1 MTRDEFDAAKRR
13 AEARLRKTPCATYAR
28 YERKR
33 DRVVI
38 RLSTGIEVAS
48 RPRDAQGL
56 ERARPNQLDTIEI
69 SPSGLGI
76 HFPKLDADIYL
87 PALLEGF
94 LGSKRWI
101 AAEHGKLGGSASTAA
116 KAAAARRNGKLSGRP
131 MWSPKTTAAPP
142 FEGRSPFIHGVYPM
156 DAPGH
161 DQGKGRLNSP
171 YPKCDCAFAP
181 AIW

>member
-1 MTRDEFDAAKRR
+1 MKVSKQQFEAANTRAATL
-13 AEARLRKTPCATYAR
+13 LRKTPRATSVH

-38 RLSTGIEVAS
+38 GMNTGIEVAFH
-48 RPRDAQGL
+48 PHDAQGL
-56 ERARPNQLDTIEI
+56 KHAKPHQLAAIEI

-101 AAEHGKLGGSASTAA
+101 ASQHGKLGGSVSSAA
-116 KAAAARRNGKLSGRP
+116 KATAARRNGRLGGRP
-131 MWSPKTTAAPP
+131 RRVR
-142 FEGRSPFIHGVYPM
+142 E
-156 DAPGH
+156 
-161 DQGKGRLNSP
+161 
-171 YPKCDCAFAP
+171 P
-181 AIW
+181 A

>member
-1 MTRDEFDAAKRR
+1 MSKDEFEAANKR
-13 AEARLRKTPCATYAR
+13 AAARLRKIPCATTAQ

-38 RLSTGIEVAS
+38 GLSTGIEVAF

-56 ERARPNQLDTIEI
+56 ERAKPGQLDTIEI

-101 AAEHGKLGGSASTAA
+101 ATEHGKIGGSVSTTA
-116 KAAAARRNGKLSGRP
+116 KAAAARRNGKLGGRP
-131 MWSPKTTAAPP
+131 RKVK
-142 FEGRSPFIHGVYPM
+142 E
-156 DAPGH
+156 
-161 DQGKGRLNSP
+161 
-171 YPKCDCAFAP
+171 P
-181 AIW
+181 A

>member
-1 MTRDEFDAAKRR
+1 MKVTKDEYEAAGRR
-13 AEARLRKTPCATYAR
+13 AATRARKTPCATSVH

-38 RLSTGIEVAS
+38 ALSTGIEVAFP
-48 RPRDAQGL
+48 PRHAQGL
-56 ERARPNQLDTIEI
+56 ERAKPHQLDAIEI

-101 AAEHGKLGGSASTAA
+101 AAELGKIGGSVSTKA
-116 KAAAARRNGKLSGRP
+116 KADAARRNGKLGGRP
-131 MWSPKTTAAPP
+131 TKVK
-142 FEGRSPFIHGVYPM
+142 E
-156 DAPGH
+156 
-161 DQGKGRLNSP
+161 
-171 YPKCDCAFAP
+171 P
-181 AIW
+181 A

>member
-1 MTRDEFDAAKRR
+1 MKVSKDEIAAANAR
-13 AEARLRKTPCATYAR
+13 AAARLRKTPCAAKAR

-38 RLSTGIEVAS
+38 GLNTGIEVAF

-56 ERARPNQLDTIEI
+56 ERAKPDQLDTIEI

-76 HFPKLDADIYL
+76 HFPKLDADINL

-101 AAEHGKLGGSASTAA
+101 AAEHGKIGGSVSSTA
-116 KAAAARRNGKLSGRP
+116 KAAAARRNGKLGGRP
-131 MWSPKTTAAPP
+131 RKIK
-142 FEGRSPFIHGVYPM
+142 E
-156 DAPGH
+156 
-161 DQGKGRLNSP
+161 
-171 YPKCDCAFAP
+171 P
-181 AIW
+181 A

>member
-1 MTRDEFDAAKRR
+1 MKVTKDEFEAASARGV
-13 AEARLRKTPCATYAR
+13 ARLRKTPCATKAR

-38 RLSTGIEVAS
+38 GLNTGIEVAF

-56 ERARPNQLDTIEI
+56 QRAKPDQLDAIEI

-94 LGSKRWI
+94 FGSKRWV
-101 AAEHGKLGGSASTAA
+101 AADHGRIGGSVSTRA
-116 KAAAARRNGKLSGRP
+116 KAAAARRNGKLGGRP
-131 MWSPKTTAAPP
+131 RKVK
-142 FEGRSPFIHGVYPM
+142 E
-156 DAPGH
+156 
-161 DQGKGRLNSP
+161 
-171 YPKCDCAFAP
+171 P
-181 AIW
+181 A

>member
-1 MTRDEFDAAKRR
+1 MKVSKDEFEAANAR
-13 AEARLRKTPCATYAR
+13 AAARLRKAPCATKAH

-38 RLSTGIEVAS
+38 GLNTGIEVAF

-56 ERARPNQLDTIEI
+56 ERAKPDQLDTIEI

-101 AAEHGKLGGSASTAA
+101 AAEHGKIGGSVSSTA
-116 KAAAARRNGKLSGRP
+116 KAAAARRNGKLGGRP
-131 MWSPKTTAAPP
+131 RKVK
-142 FEGRSPFIHGVYPM
+142 E
-156 DAPGH
+156 
-161 DQGKGRLNSP
+161 
-171 YPKCDCAFAP
+171 P
-181 AIW
+181 A

>member
-1 MTRDEFDAAKRR
+1 MKVSKDEIESANARAA
-13 AEARLRKTPCATYAR
+13 ARLRKTPRATNAH
-28 YERKR
+28 YERRR

-38 RLSTGIEVAS
+38 GLSTGIEVAF

-56 ERARPNQLDTIEI
+56 ERAKPEQLDTIEI

-101 AAEHGKLGGSASTAA
+101 AAEHGKIGGSISSSA
-116 KAAAARRNGKLSGRP
+116 KAAAARRNGKLGGRP
-131 MWSPKTTAAPP
+131 RKIK
-142 FEGRSPFIHGVYPM
+142 E
-156 DAPGH
+156 
-161 DQGKGRLNSP
+161 
-171 YPKCDCAFAP
+171 P
-181 AIW
+181 A

>member
-1 MTRDEFDAAKRR
+1 MKVSKNEFEAANARS
-13 AEARLRKTPCATYAR
+13 AARLRKAPCATSVH

-38 RLSTGIEVAS
+38 GLNTGIEVAF

-56 ERARPNQLDTIEI
+56 EHAKPDQLDRIEI

-94 LGSKRWI
+94 LGSKRW
-101 AAEHGKLGGSASTAA
+101 T
-116 KAAAARRNGKLSGRP
+116 AARRNGKLGGRP
-131 MWSPKTTAAPP
+131 RKVK
-142 FEGRSPFIHGVYPM
+142 E
-156 DAPGH
+156 
-161 DQGKGRLNSP
+161 
-171 YPKCDCAFAP
+171 P
-181 AIW
+181 A